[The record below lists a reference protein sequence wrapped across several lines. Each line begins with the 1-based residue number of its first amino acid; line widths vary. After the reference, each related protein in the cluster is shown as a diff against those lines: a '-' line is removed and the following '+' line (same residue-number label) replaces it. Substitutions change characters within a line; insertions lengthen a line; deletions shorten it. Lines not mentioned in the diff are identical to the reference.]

1 MKNISK
7 YIGSAALGV
16 AVCTAGALVAS
27 CADDWDDHY
36 TGVARPTQ
44 TLWQTIQSRPDLADF
59 ARLLQ
64 AKGYDKYLNS
74 DQSYTVWAP
83 VGSIDTTLVTGE
95 DMSEEE
101 ILSQVVENH
110 IAHGMIAASTV
121 VNDTVLVL
129 NGKRMPFVAEGGVP
143 GFNGTPVSEY
153 NIECSNGELHI
164 LSGQAPYNNNI
175 WTYLRQD
182 AGFSDI
188 ADYLYSFNEW
198 VFDPDASTVSGVV
211 DGERVYSDSVFVL
224 ENQLWEQIGDL
235 NDESRIY
242 TMLVPTNAAWQK
254 MLTDY
259 KKFFNYEEGNDSLA
273 EAYASRAIVDNLI
286 FEQNSQTY
294 LPDWISTGGNI
305 FTRPYEDGGIFS
317 HVDDSVGC
325 SNGVVYK
332 SSDIYMDP
340 YETMVEE
347 IIIEAE
353 DEERYLVGEGR
364 QTSGTRVFVAAAN
377 TGVSGSYYMQYTTT
391 SVLSTQPN
399 MTFALPDMYSCA
411 YDIGVVFIPQNLTGR
426 GWVTSIDQKPNLVE
440 FTLEDDNTGEELES
454 GEVEVPGTAVD
465 TIWVAR
471 GYEFQYCDYFP
482 DRTDLSDAPVRLTIS
497 NAASR
502 SDSKYTRTLNIDCI
516 ILKPSNENAGNEE

>member
-7 YIGSAALGV
+7 YIKGMALCVTACAAG
-16 AVCTAGALVAS
+16 GALVSS

-36 TGVARPTQ
+36 TGLARPTQ
-44 TLWQTIQSRPDLADF
+44 TVWQAIQSRPELADF

-64 AKGYDKYLNS
+64 AKGYDKYLDS

-110 IAHGMIAASTV
+110 IAHGMIAGSTV
-121 VNDTVLVL
+121 VNDTILVL
-129 NGKRMPFVAEGGVP
+129 NGKRMPFVAESGVP
-143 GFNGTPVSEY
+143 GFNGTPVTEY

-164 LSGQAPYNNNI
+164 LTGQAPYNNNI

-188 ADYLYSFNEW
+188 TDYLYSFNEW
-198 VFDPDASTVSGVV
+198 VFDPENSVVSGVV
-211 DGERVYSDSVFVL
+211 NGERVYSDSVFVL
-224 ENQLWEQIGDL
+224 ENQLWDQIGNL
-235 NDESRIY
+235 NDENIFY
-242 TMLVPTNAAWQK
+242 TMLVPTNEAWQG
-254 MLTDY
+254 MLADY
-259 KKFFNYEEGNDSLA
+259 RKFFNYEDGGDSLA
-273 EAYASRAIVDNLI
+273 QAYAMRAIVDNLV
-286 FEQNSQTY
+286 FAHNSQTY

-317 HVDDSVGC
+317 HVTDSVSC
-325 SNGVVYK
+325 SNGMIYK
-332 SSDIYMDP
+332 STDIYIDP
-340 YETMVEE
+340 YETMVED
-347 IIIEAE
+347 IVIEAE
-353 DEERYLVGEGR
+353 EEDYQLDLGSSSSR
-364 QTSGTRVFVAAAN
+364 TRVFVAAAN
-377 TGVSGSYYMQYTTT
+377 TGVSGSYYAQYTTT
-391 SVLSTQPN
+391 SALTSRPN
-399 MTFALPDMYSCA
+399 VTFALPNMYSCA

-426 GWVTSIDQKPNLVE
+426 GWVTTIDQKPNLVD
-440 FTLEDDNTGEELES
+440 FTLEDGYSRDRLEV
-454 GEVEVPGTAVD
+454 EDVEVPGTAVD

-471 GYEFQYCDYFP
+471 GYEFPYCDYYP
-482 DRTDLSDAPVRLTIS
+482 DRTDFRDAQVQLTIS

-502 SDSKYTRTLNIDCI
+502 SNTTYTRTLNIDCI